1 MSAFQFAQIG
11 VIRSPYKEKFAVP
24 RQPGL
29 VKHGGGELHL
39 LPPYNQADAVRGLEA
54 FSHLWVLF
62 VFHQTM
68 EGGWRPTVRPPRLG
82 GNARMGVFATRSTF
96 RPNPIGM
103 SLVELKGVRCHK
115 DQVIL
120 QLGSLD
126 LVDGTPVVDIKPY
139 LPFAEALPDA
149 SASYAQQA
157 PQAEMT
163 VSFTPETQAQLFAL
177 EKVTVRLSR
186 TNSGCPRSS
195 SRRWIWRERVEG
207 LTCIARALR
216 PKWRLSARCRKVFR
230 SRKSTLRTPRFCI
243 AEIAT

>member
-1 MSAFQFAQIG
+1 MSDFSFEQIG
-11 VIRSPYKEKFAVP
+11 VICSPYKEKFAVP

-29 VKHGGGELHL
+29 VQHGNGELHL
-39 LPPYNQADAVRGLEA
+39 LPPYNQPDAVRGLED

-103 SLVELKGVRCHK
+103 SLVELKGIRCHK

-139 LPFAEALPDA
+139 LPFAEALPEA
-149 SASYAQQA
+149 QASYAQQA
-157 PQAEMT
+157 PVASVN
-163 VSFTPETQAQLFAL
+163 VSFTPEVEQQFPVLDKRYPHLRAFITDVLAQDPRPAYRKGEETGKAYAVWLHDFNVRWRVTDAGFEVFAL
-177 EKVTVRLSR
+177 E
-186 TNSGCPRSS
+186 
-195 SRRWIWRERVEG
+195 
-207 LTCIARALR
+207 AR
-216 PKWRLSARCRKVFR
+216 
-230 SRKSTLRTPRFCI
+230 
-243 AEIAT
+243 

>member
-1 MSAFQFAQIG
+1 MSDFSFEQIG

-29 VKHGGGELHL
+29 VQHGNGELHL
-39 LPPYNQADAVRGLEA
+39 LPPYNQPDAVRGLED

-103 SLVELKGVRCHK
+103 SLVELKGIRCHK

-149 SASYAQQA
+149 QASYAQQA
-157 PQAEMT
+157 PVASVK
-163 VSFTPETQAQLFAL
+163 VSFTAELESHFPTLEKRHPHLRAFIRDVLAQDPRPAYRKGEETGKTYAVWLHDFNVRWRVTDAGFEVFAL
-177 EKVTVRLSR
+177 E
-186 TNSGCPRSS
+186 
-195 SRRWIWRERVEG
+195 
-207 LTCIARALR
+207 AR
-216 PKWRLSARCRKVFR
+216 
-230 SRKSTLRTPRFCI
+230 
-243 AEIAT
+243 

>member
-1 MSAFQFAQIG
+1 MSAFQFEQIG

-29 VKHGGGELHL
+29 VKSGGGELHL
-39 LPPYNQADAVRGLEA
+39 IPPYNQADAVRGLEA

-62 VFHQTM
+62 IFHQTM

-96 RPNPIGM
+96 RPNPVGM
-103 SLVELKGVRCHK
+103 SLVELKDIRCQK

-149 SASYAQQA
+149 RASYAQQA
-157 PQAEMT
+157 PVADMP
-163 VSFTPETQAQLFAL
+163 VGFTPDVDAQLLLLEKRYPRLKDFIVEVLAQDPRPAYKKEEEAGKTYAVLLLDFNVRWRVTGSGFEVFAL
-177 EKVTVRLSR
+177 EVR
-186 TNSGCPRSS
+186 
-195 SRRWIWRERVEG
+195 
-207 LTCIARALR
+207 
-216 PKWRLSARCRKVFR
+216 
-230 SRKSTLRTPRFCI
+230 
-243 AEIAT
+243 

>member
-1 MSAFQFAQIG
+1 MSAFQFEQIG

-29 VKHGGGELHL
+29 VKSCGGELHL
-39 LPPYNQADAVRGLEA
+39 MAPYNQADAVRGLED
-54 FSHLWVLF
+54 FSHLWILF

-96 RPNPIGM
+96 RPNPVGM

-120 QLGSLD
+120 ELGSLD

-139 LPFAEALPDA
+139 LPFAEALPEA
-149 SASYAQQA
+149 RASYAQQA
-157 PQAEMT
+157 PQAET
-163 VSFTPETQAQLFAL
+163 IVSFTPELAAELPRLEKRYPRIGDFIVEVLSQDPRPAYRKEEEAGKTYAVWLLDFNVRWRVTSAGFEVFAL
-177 EKVTVRLSR
+177 E
-186 TNSGCPRSS
+186 
-195 SRRWIWRERVEG
+195 
-207 LTCIARALR
+207 AR
-216 PKWRLSARCRKVFR
+216 
-230 SRKSTLRTPRFCI
+230 
-243 AEIAT
+243 

>member
-1 MSAFQFAQIG
+1 MSNFSFEQIG

-29 VKHGGGELHL
+29 VKSCSGELHL
-39 LPPYNQADAVRGLEA
+39 VPPYNQADAVRGLEA

-103 SLVELKGVRCHK
+103 SLVELRDIRCHK
-115 DQVIL
+115 EHVIL
-120 QLGSLD
+120 ELGGLD

-139 LPFAEALPDA
+139 LPFAESLPDA
-149 SASYAQQA
+149 RASYAQDA
-157 PQAEMT
+157 PHASVKVTFSAEI
-163 VSFTPETQAQLFAL
+163 AQQLIGLEKRYPHLRQFITEVLAQDPRPAYRKNEEEGKTYAVWLLDFNVRWRVTLSGFEVFAL
-177 EKVTVRLSR
+177 ETR
-186 TNSGCPRSS
+186 
-195 SRRWIWRERVEG
+195 
-207 LTCIARALR
+207 
-216 PKWRLSARCRKVFR
+216 
-230 SRKSTLRTPRFCI
+230 
-243 AEIAT
+243 

>member
-1 MSAFQFAQIG
+1 MTEFALEQIG

-39 LPPYNQADAVRGLEA
+39 LPPYNQAEAVRGLEA
-54 FSHLWVLF
+54 FSHLWVVF
-62 VFHQTM
+62 IFHQTM
-68 EGGWRPTVRPPRLG
+68 AGGWRPTVRPPRLG

-103 SLVELKGVRCHK
+103 SLVELKGIRCEKEH
-115 DQVIL
+115 VIL

-139 LPFAEALPDA
+139 LPFAEALPHA

-157 PQAEMT
+157 PIAEMP
-163 VSFTPETQAQLFAL
+163 VYFTPELEAAFPQLEKRYPQLKSFIIEVLAQDPRPAYRKDKEMGKTYAVLLLDFNVRWRVTTAGFEVFAL
-177 EKVTVRLSR
+177 EGR
-186 TNSGCPRSS
+186 
-195 SRRWIWRERVEG
+195 
-207 LTCIARALR
+207 
-216 PKWRLSARCRKVFR
+216 
-230 SRKSTLRTPRFCI
+230 
-243 AEIAT
+243 

>member
-1 MSAFQFAQIG
+1 
-11 VIRSPYKEKFAVP
+11 
-24 RQPGL
+24 
-29 VKHGGGELHL
+29 
-39 LPPYNQADAVRGLEA
+39 YNQADAVRGLES
-54 FSHLWVLF
+54 FSHLWILF

-103 SLVELKGVRCHK
+103 SLVELKGIRCQK

-120 QLGSLD
+120 ELGSLD

-157 PQAEMT
+157 PLAGMN
-163 VSFTPETQAQLFAL
+163 VSFTPEIDAQLLTLEKRYPHIKAFIREVLAQDPRPAYRKEEQAGKTYAVWLLDFNVRWRVTASGFEVFAL
-177 EKVTVRLSR
+177 E
-186 TNSGCPRSS
+186 
-195 SRRWIWRERVEG
+195 
-207 LTCIARALR
+207 AR
-216 PKWRLSARCRKVFR
+216 
-230 SRKSTLRTPRFCI
+230 
-243 AEIAT
+243 

>member
-1 MSAFQFAQIG
+1 MTAFSFEQIG

-29 VKHGGGELHL
+29 VKHGSGELHL
-39 LPPYNQADAVRGLEA
+39 ISPYNHAEAVRGLEA

-68 EGGWRPTVRPPRLG
+68 DGGWRPTVRPPRLG

-96 RPNPIGM
+96 RPNPVGM
-103 SLVELKGVRCHK
+103 SLVELNGIRCEK

-139 LPFAEALPDA
+139 LPFAEALPEA
-149 SASYAQQA
+149 QASYAQHA
-157 PQAEMT
+157 PSADMP
-163 VSFTPETQAQLFAL
+163 VSFSTEVEALLPVLEKRYPHLSSFICDVLAQDPRPAYRKGEELGKTYAVWLLDFNVRWRVTEAGFEVFAL
-177 EKVTVRLSR
+177 EDR
-186 TNSGCPRSS
+186 
-195 SRRWIWRERVEG
+195 
-207 LTCIARALR
+207 
-216 PKWRLSARCRKVFR
+216 
-230 SRKSTLRTPRFCI
+230 
-243 AEIAT
+243 

>member
-1 MSAFQFAQIG
+1 MSKFSLEQIG

-39 LPPYNQADAVRGLEA
+39 LPPYNQADAVRGLED

-62 VFHQTM
+62 IFHQTM
-68 EGGWRPTVRPPRLG
+68 EDGWRPTVRPPRLG

-96 RPNPIGM
+96 RPNPVGM
-103 SLVELKGVRCHK
+103 SLVELKGIRCHK

-149 SASYAQQA
+149 EASYAQQA
-157 PQAEMT
+157 PAAEVKVT
-163 VSFTPETQAQLFAL
+163 FTPEIEAKLAGLENNYPQLKAFLQEVLAQDPRPAYRREEERGKTYAVWLLDFNVRWRVTAAGFEVFAL
-177 EKVTVRLSR
+177 E
-186 TNSGCPRSS
+186 
-195 SRRWIWRERVEG
+195 
-207 LTCIARALR
+207 AR
-216 PKWRLSARCRKVFR
+216 
-230 SRKSTLRTPRFCI
+230 
-243 AEIAT
+243 

>member
-1 MSAFQFAQIG
+1 MSTFAFKQIG

-29 VKHGGGELHL
+29 VQHGGGELHL
-39 LPPYNQADAVRGLEA
+39 LAPFNQHDAVRGLEG

-103 SLVELKGVRCHK
+103 SLVELKAIRSHK

-126 LVDGTPVVDIKPY
+126 LVDGTPVIDIKPY

-149 SASYAQQA
+149 QASYAQQA
-157 PQAEMT
+157 PTAEIAVT
-163 VSFTPETQAQLFAL
+163 FTAEIESQLIRLETRYPHLKLFLQEVLAQDPRPAYRKDEEQGKTYAVWLLDFNVRWRVTAAGFEVFAL
-177 EKVTVRLSR
+177 E
-186 TNSGCPRSS
+186 
-195 SRRWIWRERVEG
+195 RR
-207 LTCIARALR
+207 
-216 PKWRLSARCRKVFR
+216 
-230 SRKSTLRTPRFCI
+230 
-243 AEIAT
+243 

>member
-1 MSAFQFAQIG
+1 MSSFQFEQIG

-29 VKHGGGELHL
+29 VINGGGELHL
-39 LPPYNQADAVRGLEA
+39 VAPYNQADAVRGLEA
-54 FSHLWVLF
+54 FSHLWVVF

-103 SLVELKGVRCHK
+103 SLVELKGIRCQK

-120 QLGSLD
+120 ELGSLD
-126 LVDGTPVVDIKPY
+126 LVDGTPVIDIKPY

-149 SASYAQQA
+149 RASYAQDA
-157 PQAEMT
+157 PQADMA
-163 VSFTPETQAQLFAL
+163 VHFTSEIT
-177 EKVTVRLSR
+177 TD
-186 TNSGCPRSS
+186 
-195 SRRWIWRERVEG
+195 
-207 LTCIARALR
+207 
-216 PKWRLSARCRKVFR
+216 
-230 SRKSTLRTPRFCI
+230 RKSVV
-243 AEIAT
+243 